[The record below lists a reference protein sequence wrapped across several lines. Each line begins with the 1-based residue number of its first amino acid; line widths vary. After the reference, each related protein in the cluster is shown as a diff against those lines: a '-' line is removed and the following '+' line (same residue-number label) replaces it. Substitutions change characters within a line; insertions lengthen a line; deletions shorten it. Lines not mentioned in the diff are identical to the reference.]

1 MGEKQEE
8 LDPQGWKT
16 SFTQTTEE
24 VARAVVA
31 AAAAVRPRPSIVFTS
46 NNNSNN
52 KTFERLQRQITRWRQ
67 GFGGE
72 NNKKAFFNPEQLT
85 SQKRLWTQLQVQMLE
100 RKKWSEPS
108 CLFEHMVLVGLHPEA
123 DTQALEAALLKR
135 RSSEREVDAPERL
148 RDVMRQQFRGSSPP
162 VPDPEILYAFPPKK
176 KLPMRQKDLLAFCY
190 PGGVEAHL
198 VERTPSLSE
207 LNEIVYGQDH
217 VMRDDLSYIFVLKVA
232 DNATLYGVCVYVP
245 EVVRQPPGIMTMNSD
260 SQKRGSPAPLSR
272 FCLTTYR
279 CYCLLT
285 KLPFFDLHFEVLNSI
300 ITQERLDRIT
310 ECVNEM
316 TFSSHENGG
325 GGEVGAES
333 NGMSPSRL
341 DKIAHTSEQRINS
354 LSLPE
359 QDIEKGSDLSEE
371 PRNSLCN
378 NHAKSANGPNTPA
391 KDEPSNPHVQGDR
404 LEGDFPVIQDPTM
417 TGGFAKEEAKGAI
430 VHTHSNGEISHPL
443 EHKEE
448 VTLNQR
454 LVVEETMSS
463 SNMEVKLQRV
473 DSMDSVNSTVYS
485 FRQSVT
491 SDDDECEEASSS
503 GQAYNFNSQPELV
516 WAEADHYILQIL
528 YEYYKLAVPARGSS
542 LLFQPLEHLPPMK
555 FARPPNETST
565 LLGGRTIDPKLCR
578 TNLEMVEMQSA
589 LTAAEE
595 AAAIS
600 IWTVATVCRVLS
612 LENVLA
618 LFTGVLLEKQIVVVC
633 PNLGVLSAVVLST
646 ISLIRPFQWQ
656 SLMLPI
662 LPNQMLDFLDAPV
675 PYVVGVLQK
684 STALR
689 AKSSSV
695 VVINVQRDK
704 VSMPSTPPLPHRRE
718 LSSALEPFH
727 TRLAAEG
734 DFARKH
740 PVHVYNDAQ
749 YQAAE
754 SFLAVLRSY
763 LESLCRNLRSHTIT
777 NVQSNND
784 KVALLLKDSF
794 VEDFESKDHS
804 FMKLFVD
811 TQFFSVHTDAVLSY
825 IESS

>member
-46 NNNSNN
+46 NNNNSN
-52 KTFERLQRQITRWRQ
+52 KTFERFQRQITRVWKQ
-67 GFGGE
+67 GFGVE
-72 NNKKAFFNPEQLT
+72 NTNKAFFNPEQLT

-100 RKKWSEPS
+100 RRKWSEPS
-108 CLFEHMVLVGLHPEA
+108 CLFEHMVLVGLHPETN
-123 DTQALEAALLKR
+123 TQALEAALLKR
-135 RSSEREVDAPERL
+135 RTWERELDGPELL

-245 EVVRQPPGIMTMNSD
+245 EVVKQPPGIMTMNSD
-260 SQKRGSPAPLSR
+260 WQTRGPPAPLSR

-325 GGEVGAES
+325 GGEMGAEM
-333 NGMSPSRL
+333 NGMSPSY
-341 DKIAHTSEQRINS
+341 
-354 LSLPE
+354 PE
-359 QDIEKGSDLSEE
+359 QDIEKGSDFSEE
-371 PRNSLCN
+371 PRSSLCN
-378 NHAKSANGPNTPA
+378 NHAKSANGLNTPA
-391 KDEPSNPHVQGDR
+391 KDEPSNPHVQGDC
-404 LEGDFPVIQDPTM
+404 LEGAFPVIQDPTM
-417 TGGFAKEEAKGAI
+417 TGVLAKEEAKVA
-430 VHTHSNGEISHPL
+430 VVRTHSNGEVAHPL
-443 EHKEE
+443 EYQEE
-448 VTLNQR
+448 V
-454 LVVEETMSS
+454 TMSS

-473 DSMDSVNSTVYS
+473 DSMDSVNSTIYS
-485 FRQSVT
+485 FRQSAT
-491 SDDDECEEASSS
+491 SEDDEGEEASSS
-503 GQAYNFNSQPELV
+503 GQAYNFNSQPELL

-528 YEYYKLAVPARGSS
+528 YEYYKLPVPARGSS

-555 FARPPNETST
+555 FARPSSETST

-618 LFTGVLLEKQIVVVC
+618 LLTGVLLEKQIVVVC

-675 PYVVGVLQK
+675 PYIVGVLQK
-684 STALR
+684 SSALR

-695 VVINVQRDK
+695 VIINVQRDK

-763 LESLCRNLRSHTIT
+763 LESLCGNLRSHTIT